1 MSEEKIKVLKMIE
14 EGIISAEEGFQLL
27 EAIGESNVRSEFKNH
42 KSPKWIRI
50 RIMDAS
56 SGKNVNVKLPVA
68 IIKTGLKIGER
79 FSVDVKNAMQDVN
92 FEEVIQAI
100 NDGVTGE
107 IVRVE
112 TDEGETVI
120 ITLE

>member
-27 EAIGESNVRSEFKNH
+27 EAIGESNVRSEFKNQNT
-42 KSPKWIRI
+42 PKWIRI
-50 RIMDAS
+50 RVLDAS
-56 SGKNVNVKLPVA
+56 SGKNVNIKLPVA
-68 IIKTGLKIGER
+68 IIKTGLKIGEK
-79 FSVDVKNAMQDVN
+79 FSVDLKDAMRDIN

-100 NDGVTGE
+100 KDGVTGE
-107 IVRVE
+107 IIRVE